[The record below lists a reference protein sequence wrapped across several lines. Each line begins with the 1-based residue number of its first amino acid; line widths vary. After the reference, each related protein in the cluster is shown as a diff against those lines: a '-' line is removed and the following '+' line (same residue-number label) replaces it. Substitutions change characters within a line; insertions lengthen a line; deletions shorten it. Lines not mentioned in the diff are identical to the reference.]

1 MYMYVRLS
9 LLLQGDVSIIAQDMA
24 RELGLTNQDIVAVP
38 VSLQVS
44 CAYNTFAHVCACV
57 CLCL

>member
-9 LLLQGDVSIIAQDMA
+9 LLLQGDVSIVAQDMA

-44 CAYNTFAHVCACV
+44 CAYSACAHVCA
-57 CLCL
+57 